1 MLSLGHRSRARRIV
15 ELGVEA
21 AMRFFLIDK
30 ITEWNVGTHA
40 AGIKNVTMSE
50 DFFNDHFPK
59 YPVMPGVLILEALAQ
74 LSGLLLEASVE
85 KETGRKI
92 KALLSLVERAKFR
105 QVARPGDTLELASRI
120 LSLHEEAGKVAVIA
134 RAAGTT
140 IAESEMMFVWTT
152 LDDPVLEAQRRRML
166 EFWMRDIRPAG

>member
-1 MLSLGHRSRARRIV
+1 
-15 ELGVEA
+15 
-21 AMRFFLIDK
+21 MRFFLIDK
-30 ITEWNVGTHA
+30 ITEWNVGSHA

-105 QVARPGDTLELASRI
+105 QVARPGDTLELAARV
-120 LSLHEEAGKVAVIA
+120 LSLREEAGKVAVTA
-134 RAAGTT
+134 RASGMTV
-140 IAESEMMFVWTT
+140 AESEMMFVWTT
-152 LDDPVLEAQRRRML
+152 LDDPDLEAQRRRML
-166 EFWMRDIRPAG
+166 EFWMRDLRPGG